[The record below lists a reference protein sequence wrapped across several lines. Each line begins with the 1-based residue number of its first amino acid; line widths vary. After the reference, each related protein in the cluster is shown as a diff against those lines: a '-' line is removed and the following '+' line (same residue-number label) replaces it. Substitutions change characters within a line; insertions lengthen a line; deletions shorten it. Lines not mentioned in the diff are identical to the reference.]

1 LKGSKSK
8 YKSDTDQGKAINL
21 YKTILDTIGRNKLGI
36 TPLKPY
42 LKKLMQLK
50 QKDLQT
56 LLIEMEPLEDWFL
69 WSKIGPDA
77 KNSNRNVISVGP
89 GGVGLP
95 DRVIMFLKM
104 QIQKKKRE
112 KYALHVAKMLGFLG
126 KNLPK
131 LKYMQN
137 RF

>member
-1 LKGSKSK
+1 LKEAATNPK

-50 QKDLQT
+50 HKRLTSLINRNGT
-56 LLIEMEPLEDWFL
+56 LRRIGFFGAN
-69 WSKIGPDA
+69 IGPDA

-89 GGVGLP
+89 GG
-95 DRVIMFLKM
+95 
-104 QIQKKKRE
+104 
-112 KYALHVAKMLGFLG
+112 
-126 KNLPK
+126 
-131 LKYMQN
+131 
-137 RF
+137 RFARLLCF